1 MIKIPIKTLSQNR
14 AWQGKRFKSK
24 MYKVYEIAVMSM
36 LPKMK
41 VPEGKL
47 KINFEFGFSRAACD
61 IDNPT
66 KIICDLLQ
74 KKYGFND
81 SSIYE
86 MNLKKVI
93 VKKDSEYF
101 SFKIESL

>member
-1 MIKIPIKTLSQNR
+1 MTRIPIKTLSQNR

-24 MYKVYEIAVMSM
+24 MYKAYEMAVMAM
-36 LPKMK
+36 LPQMK

-47 KINFEFGFSRAACD
+47 RINFEFGFSRAACD
-61 IDNPT
+61 IDNPI
-66 KIICDLLQ
+66 KALNDILQ

-81 SSIYE
+81 ASVYE

-93 VKKDSEYF
+93 VKKEQEYF
-101 SFKIESL
+101 AFKIESI